1 MLSKIVFTSISLVF
15 SFNLLFSQV
24 TLIDKG
30 EVWSYYDLGN
40 DPEDQNGVRWYDLNY
55 DDSTWNS
62 GQTHMGYGDND
73 EVTTVKN
80 GIRTLYVR
88 KSINISNPSL
98 YESAAIDLVFD
109 DGAIVYVNGKEI
121 SRLNMPSGVVT
132 SSTFAS
138 SVGEE
143 NGEVRITLNN
153 ELIQGKNTIAVEIH
167 QESST
172 SSDISF
178 DLSLG
183 PFQRN
188 LDFESSSLPLIFIKT
203 DNNSFI
209 PDEPKVGATMQI
221 VFNEDGSENRVD
233 ATEFHFVGRIGIE
246 LRGQSSLALFPK
258 KGYGIE
264 TWDEMDDDKNVGLL
278 GFPEESD
285 WVIHSPYSDKS
296 LLRNVLSYHLG
307 AQIMTYAPRVKL
319 CELII
324 NEQYLGVVVFTEKI
338 KRDKNRVDINRL
350 SADEISG
357 DKLTGGYILKFDKS
371 TPDEVAWVSQY
382 RPIPGRS
389 NSTEFIYHYPKPE
402 DISNEQKTYIRN
414 WITEFERTLKSNDF
428 DNPSSGYRKYA
439 DVNSF
444 IDMFIMNEITR
455 NVDGYRLSTFMHKQ
469 KDSDGGKLIM
479 GPIWDYN
486 LAFGNAN
493 YCDGGETWGWA
504 HQFNRVCPDDK
515 WVNAFWW
522 DRLLSDNAF
531 RQQFKDRYFYFRENV
546 LSTENVMATIDS
558 LVTHMGPAVE
568 RNFGRWRILGQ
579 YIWPNNFVG
588 SDYNSEINELKRWII
603 ARFEWLDQN
612 IKSLTTD
619 VVEITQ
625 DSPIQLGPNPS
636 AGRLNFNVQ
645 NSTEFKQIRI
655 FTMNG
660 RLVQDIPFNRSIDI
674 SPLALNGLHIVHVVH
689 DDGTLYMDKI
699 MIQN

>member
-1 MLSKIVFTSISLVF
+1 MLSKIIFTSISLVLN
-15 SFNLLFSQV
+15 FNLLISQV
-24 TLIDKG
+24 TLINKG
-30 EVWSYYDLGN
+30 EVWNYYDLGN
-40 DPEDQNGVRWYDLNY
+40 DPGDQNGVKWYDLNY
-55 DDSTWNS
+55 DDSTWSS

-233 ATEFHFVGRIGIE
+233 ATEFHFDGRIGIE

-307 AQIMTYAPRVKL
+307 GQIMTYAPRVKL

-428 DNPSSGYRKYA
+428 DNPSNGYRKYA

-455 NVDGYRLSTFMHKQ
+455 NVDGYRLSTYMHKQ

-504 HQFNRVCPDDK
+504 HQFNRVCPDDI

-546 LSTENVMATIDS
+546 LSTDNVMVTIDS

-568 RNFGRWRILGQ
+568 RNFERWRILGQ

-619 VVEITQ
+619 VVEITK
-625 DSPIQLGPNPS
+625 DSPIQIGPNPTT
-636 AGRLNFNVQ
+636 GRLNFNVQ

-655 FTMNG
+655 FTIDG
-660 RLVQDIPFNRSIDI
+660 RLVQDLPFNRSIDI

-689 DDGTLYMDKI
+689 SDGTLYMDKI